1 MHGWMGG
8 LWIGGWMY
16 LQGSRADSLKKSTGI
31 PTWETELKLKKKKK
45 KSEWWRFYFT
55 SHRLKR
61 TPLSAISLLIHA
73 DIFCLQPHTMTWCP
87 QRNYNRLEKQSY
99 WLSDLLRWR
108 LSSLYLKSWSLDR
121 CTLIFTKA
129 QGLFWRTSWGGGR
142 MFPRGY
148 PCKETPI
155 NSESSWK
162 EPWEMFR

>member
-1 MHGWMGG
+1 MDGWVDG
-8 LWIGGWMY
+8 WIVDRWMDVPTGE
-16 LQGSRADSLKKSTGI
+16 QSRQPEKIYRNSHLRNWA
-31 PTWETELKLKKKKK
+31 ETEKKK

-87 QRNYNRLEKQSY
+87 RRNYNRLEKQSY